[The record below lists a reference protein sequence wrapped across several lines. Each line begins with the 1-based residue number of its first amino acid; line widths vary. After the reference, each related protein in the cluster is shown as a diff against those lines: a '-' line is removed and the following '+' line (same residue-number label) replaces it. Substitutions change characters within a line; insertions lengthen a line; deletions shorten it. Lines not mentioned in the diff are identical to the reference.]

1 MNIYRYEFEYKVYN
15 SNGLEV
21 DKGIETS
28 KGYDEVRAENY
39 LRTKLEEGCQSDE
52 EVELKLIP
60 SFVKYTDANK
70 LIAEFMG
77 DDVLYGQLDYCTDM
91 AFPFDDLHF
100 HESWDWLMPVV
111 EKIESLGYEL
121 IIAESRCKI
130 NHNTDH
136 SIEEVINIDII
147 GSKIEATYQVVVEFI
162 NEYNLNK

>member
-15 SNGLEV
+15 SNGLEI

-39 LRTKLEEGCQSDE
+39 LRTRLEEGCQSNE
-52 EVELKLIP
+52 EIELKLIP

-111 EKIESLGYEL
+111 EKIESMRDSSGNAYRFTVTMCDATIEGTL
-121 IIAESRCKI
+121 IGVYGKAYKI
-130 NHNTDH
+130 D
-136 SIEEVINIDII
+136 
-147 GSKIEATYQVVVEFI
+147 ATYQAVVEFI
-162 NEYNLNK
+162 NEYNSKG